1 MEKFDLE
8 ALMATI
14 DTTSATQF
22 NVVRLINLD
31 AAEITLDQFKEMLS
45 QAKSIYESEE
55 DHEITVICVHPREDE
70 NTFLYAFVNEGES
83 IMFCPIRFNG
93 VDLLKESRMCT
104 TAIVNRLYMMEYGEI
119 VKLEYN
125 RGRIVNKSGRWIKT
139 DELLWL
145 NKRGRLYFKTF
156 EDIR

>member
-55 DHEITVICVHPREDE
+55 DHEITVICVQPRENE
-70 NTFLYAFVNEGES
+70 NTFLYAFVNEG
-83 IMFCPIRFNG
+83 N
-93 VDLLKESRMCT
+93 
-104 TAIVNRLYMMEYGEI
+104 A
-119 VKLEYN
+119 
-125 RGRIVNKSGRWIKT
+125 
-139 DELLWL
+139 
-145 NKRGRLYFKTF
+145 
-156 EDIR
+156 

>member
-1 MEKFDLE
+1 
-8 ALMATI
+8 
-14 DTTSATQF
+14 
-22 NVVRLINLD
+22 
-31 AAEITLDQFKEMLS
+31 
-45 QAKSIYESEE
+45 
-55 DHEITVICVHPREDE
+55 
-70 NTFLYAFVNEGES
+70 
-83 IMFCPIRFNG
+83 MFCPIRFNG